1 MPIQPIIALFAPVGL
16 TLMYLTNK
24 YRLLYRFK
32 KPNFH
37 SSSVNIMLTF
47 ILKLSLVAFSLGQ
60 LYFINF
66 QQYSIQ
72 FNLVINWIS
81 LGISIFIV
89 VFPLQ
94 ICKKFYA
101 EPQSSGMDYK
111 EKLLYMTTDY
121 DRVNPVT
128 KDEAINDFREY
139 LEQYEKKCHLPLP
152 DQG

>member
-1 MPIQPIIALFAPVGL
+1 MTVQPIIAVFAPIGL

-37 SSSVNIMLTF
+37 SSSVNTMLTF

-66 QQYSIQ
+66 QAYSIQ

-81 LGISIFIV
+81 LGISIAMV
-89 VFPLQ
+89 LFPLH
-94 ICKKFYA
+94 ICKRY
-101 EPQSSGMDYK
+101 
-111 EKLLYMTTDY
+111 
-121 DRVNPVT
+121 
-128 KDEAINDFREY
+128 
-139 LEQYEKKCHLPLP
+139 YE
-152 DQG
+152 

>member
-1 MPIQPIIALFAPVGL
+1 
-16 TLMYLTNK
+16 
-24 YRLLYRFK
+24 
-32 KPNFH
+32 
-37 SSSVNIMLTF
+37 MLTF

-66 QQYSIQ
+66 QEYSIQ

-128 KDEAINDFREY
+128 KDEAINEFREY
-139 LEQYEKKCHLPLP
+139 LEQY
-152 DQG
+152 

>member
-1 MPIQPIIALFAPVGL
+1 MTLQPIIALFAPIGL

-37 SSSVNIMLTF
+37 SSSVNTMLTF

-66 QQYSIQ
+66 QAYQIS

-81 LGISIFIV
+81 LGISIIIV
-89 VFPLQ
+89 LFPLH
-94 ICKKFYA
+94 ICKRFYA
-101 EPQSSGMDYK
+101 
-111 EKLLYMTTDY
+111 
-121 DRVNPVT
+121 
-128 KDEAINDFREY
+128 
-139 LEQYEKKCHLPLP
+139 
-152 DQG
+152 